1 MKTLSIMKA
10 LLFVVL
16 LPSALGAAEYRCA
29 DTIISAGDTSG
40 ELLMKCGEP
49 DWKQSHTEEIIET
62 PDKDSRR
69 KTIISVDEWTY
80 NLGPDRFIRI
90 FKLRDGKVVDVG
102 SGGYGT
108 AKEQAGRTPCSD
120 QIISVGDSATD
131 VMAKCGKPAWLDKRE
146 EVIREQ
152 LDDNTARKVS
162 VIVEEWTYNFGPNQF
177 LRIFTFRNGR
187 VTDIRTGGYGN

>member
-1 MKTLSIMKA
+1 MKTLSIVKA

-16 LPSALGAAEYRCA
+16 LPSALVAAEYRCA
-29 DTIISAGDTSG
+29 DTIISVGDTSG

-49 DWKQSHTEEIIET
+49 DWKQSHAEEIIDT
-62 PDKDSRR
+62 LDKDSRR

-80 NLGPDRFIRI
+80 NLGPDRFMRI
-90 FKLRDGKVVDVG
+90 FKLRDGKVADVR

-120 QIISVGDSATD
+120 RIISVGDSAAD
-131 VMAKCGKPAWLDKRE
+131 VMAKCGKPAWQDKRE

-162 VIVEEWTYNFGPNQF
+162 VTVEEWTYNFGPNQF

-187 VTDIRTGGYGN
+187 VTDVRTGSYGN